1 MSCASYLDSFFRR
14 ILLTSKVL
22 TVILKSYLDKQ
33 SKNMTQKSTL
43 YLDEQL
49 GSQQKAVNQGAR
61 EE

>member
-1 MSCASYLDSFFRR
+1 
-14 ILLTSKVL
+14 
-22 TVILKSYLDKQ
+22 VILSVIDTSDNRGQQRTQDREDKQ

-49 GSQQKAVNQGAR
+49 GFQQKAVNQGAR